1 MNDLNQLNK
10 FWTSCSI
17 INKKGMHI
25 QQIMVY
31 LTIKLDKKPIILTY
45 GQFDHFIWILDKWI
59 WTCPTWL

>member
-1 MNDLNQLNK
+1 M
-10 FWTSCSI
+10 SCSI

-45 GQFDHFIWILDKWI
+45 GQIGQKIGQPKKYIKKKVQFSNIKM
-59 WTCPTWL
+59 